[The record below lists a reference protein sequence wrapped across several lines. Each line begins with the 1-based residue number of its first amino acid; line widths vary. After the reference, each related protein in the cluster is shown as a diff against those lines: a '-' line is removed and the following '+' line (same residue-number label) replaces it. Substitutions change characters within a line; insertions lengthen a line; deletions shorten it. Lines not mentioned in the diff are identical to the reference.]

1 MYKKF
6 DLDVN
11 LFIDYLLSGKGLF
24 SQRKLMF
31 SLVIMASLLGPT
43 PTQRMGSP
51 SIASTMST

>member
-1 MYKKF
+1 
-6 DLDVN
+6 
-11 LFIDYLLSGKGLF
+11 
-24 SQRKLMF
+24 MF